1 MRPCKIFGPNR
12 TKMLHVK
19 HFGKIGAR
27 AKTWISGQG
36 WTILHGF
43 EEPFPAM
50 TGTPLE
56 APAKAFAQAGVRR
69 LALADFRS
77 YASLDLAVNGRLIVL
92 IGDNGAGK
100 TNLLEALS
108 LLAPGRGLRRAEL
121 RDCARDSGRGGF
133 AISVELETKKGGVQL
148 GTGIEPQ
155 TNAPPQRKYR
165 IDREPARSI
174 RGFSDHVR
182 VVWLTPAMDGL
193 FMGPA
198 GDRRRFLDR
207 LVLAIDA
214 DHGTRVALLER
225 ALRSRN
231 RLLEEGPGAD
241 SGWLDAIER
250 EAAELAIAIA
260 AARIETVARLSALIT
275 ETRDKTSPFP
285 WADVALEGEIERLV
299 GSCPALEAEDIYR
312 GILRGNRSRDT
323 AAGRT
328 LIGPQASDL
337 CVWHGPKQ
345 VPAAQASTGEQKAL
359 LAGLVLAHA
368 RLVAAISGL
377 TPLVLLDEITAHF
390 DPVRRDAL
398 FEALETLSGQIW
410 LSGADRAIFG
420 AVEKRAQILK
430 VTPGFVTSGFQ
441 G

>member
-1 MRPCKIFGPNR
+1 MSETSF
-12 TKMLHVK
+12 
-19 HFGKIGAR
+19 
-27 AKTWISGQG
+27 
-36 WTILHGF
+36 
-43 EEPFPAM
+43 
-50 TGTPLE
+50 E
-56 APAKAFAQAGVRR
+56 APAPHAPAKTFAQAGVRR

-77 YASLDLAVNGRLIVL
+77 YASLDLAVNGRLVVL
-92 IGDNGAGK
+92 TGDNGAGK

-121 RDCARDSGRGGF
+121 RDCARNSGRGGF
-133 AISVELETKKGGVQL
+133 AISVELETAKGGVQL

-155 TNAPPQRKYR
+155 THAPLLRKYR
-165 IDREPARSI
+165 IDREPVGSI

-193 FMGPA
+193 FIGPA

-214 DHGTRVALLER
+214 SHGARAASLER

-241 SGWLDAIER
+241 RGWLDAIER
-250 EAAELAIAIA
+250 EAAEFAVAVA
-260 AARIETVARLSALIT
+260 AARIETMSRLSALIT
-275 ETRDKTSPFP
+275 GTRDKTSPFP

-299 GSCPALEAEDIYR
+299 GNCPALEAEDIYR
-312 GILRGNRSRDT
+312 GILRAGRTRDA

-337 CVWHGPKQ
+337 CVRHGPKQ

-368 RLVAAISGL
+368 RLVAA
-377 TPLVLLDEITAHF
+377 DERTGAAR
-390 DPVRRDAL
+390 PPRRDRRPFRSGPARRAL
-398 FEALETLSGQIW
+398 GSARNLGRADLALRHGQGDFRDNRKTRADVESDAGVGHIHIPGVACGSAKSRNPPLSLAAGI
-410 LSGADRAIFG
+410 A
-420 AVEKRAQILK
+420 
-430 VTPGFVTSGFQ
+430 
-441 G
+441 

>member
-1 MRPCKIFGPNR
+1 MSE
-12 TKMLHVK
+12 T
-19 HFGKIGAR
+19 
-27 AKTWISGQG
+27 S
-36 WTILHGF
+36 F
-43 EEPFPAM
+43 EAPA
-50 TGTPLE
+50 PRE
-56 APAKAFAQAGVRR
+56 PAKAFVHVGVRR

-77 YASLDLAVNGRLIVL
+77 YASLDLAVNGNLIAL
-92 IGDNGAGK
+92 TGDNGAGK

-121 RDCARDSGRGGF
+121 RDCACDSGRGGF
-133 AISVELETKKGGVQL
+133 AISVELETQNGGVQL

-155 TNAPPQRKYR
+155 TDAPLLRKYR

-174 RGFSDHVR
+174 RGFSDHIR

-198 GDRRRFLDR
+198 GDRRWFLCR

-214 DHGTRVALLER
+214 DHGTRVAALER

-241 SGWLDAIER
+241 HGWLDALER
-250 EAAELAIAIA
+250 AAAELAIAGA
-260 AARIETVARLSALIT
+260 AARIETVSWLAALIT

-299 GSCPALEAEDIYR
+299 GTCPALEAEDIYR
-312 GILRGNRSRDT
+312 GILRDNRSRDA

-328 LIGPQASDL
+328 LIGPQAGDL
-337 CVWHGPKQ
+337 CVRHGPKQ
-345 VPAAQASTGEQKAL
+345 VPAAKASMGEQKAL

-368 RLVAAISGL
+368 RLVATMSGL
-377 TPLVLLDEITAHF
+377 TPLVLLDEIAAHF

-398 FEALETLSGQIW
+398 FEALETLGGQIW
-410 LSGADRAIFG
+410 LSGTDRAIFG
-420 AVEKRAQILK
+420 TIEKRALMLK
-430 VTPGFVTSGFQ
+430 VTPGAVTSGIQ

>member
-1 MRPCKIFGPNR
+1 
-12 TKMLHVK
+12 
-19 HFGKIGAR
+19 
-27 AKTWISGQG
+27 
-36 WTILHGF
+36 
-43 EEPFPAM
+43 M

-56 APAKAFAQAGVRR
+56 ASAKAFAEVGVRR

-77 YASLDLAVNGRLIVL
+77 YASLDLAVNARLIVL
-92 IGDNGAGK
+92 TGDNGAGK

-121 RDCARDSGRGGF
+121 RDCARHSGRGGF
-133 AISVELETKKGGVQL
+133 AISVELETQNGGVQL

-155 TNAPPQRKYR
+155 TNAPLLRKYR
-165 IDREPARSI
+165 VDREPARSL

-193 FMGPA
+193 FIGPA

-214 DHGTRVALLER
+214 DHGARAASLER

-241 SGWLDAIER
+241 RDWLDAIER
-250 EAAELAIAIA
+250 EAAELAIAVA
-260 AARIETVARLSALIT
+260 AARVEIVSRLSALIT
-275 ETRDKTSPFP
+275 EARDKTSPFP
-285 WADVALEGEIERLV
+285 WADVALEGEIERLLET
-299 GSCPALEAEDIYR
+299 CPALEAEDIYR
-312 GILRGNRSRDT
+312 GILRGNRSRDA

-337 CVWHGPKQ
+337 CVRHGPKQ
-345 VPAAQASTGEQKAL
+345 IPAAQASTGEQKAL

-368 RLVAAISGL
+368 RLVATMSGL
-377 TPLVLLDEITAHF
+377 TPLVLLDEMAAHF
-390 DPVRRDAL
+390 DPIRRDAL
-398 FEALETLSGQIW
+398 FEALETLGGQIW
-410 LSGADRAIFG
+410 LSGVDRAAFG
-420 AVEKRAQILK
+420 TIEKRALMLK
-430 VTPGFVTSGFQ
+430 VTPGSVTSGLQ

>member
-1 MRPCKIFGPNR
+1 MGE
-12 TKMLHVK
+12 T
-19 HFGKIGAR
+19 
-27 AKTWISGQG
+27 S
-36 WTILHGF
+36 F
-43 EEPFPAM
+43 EVP
-50 TGTPLE
+50 
-56 APAKAFAQAGVRR
+56 APAPHAPAQAFAQAGVRR

-77 YASLDLAVNGRLIVL
+77 YASLDLAVNARLVVL
-92 IGDNGAGK
+92 TGDNGAGK

-108 LLAPGRGLRRAEL
+108 LLAPGRGLRRADL
-121 RDCARDSGRGGF
+121 RDCARSNGGGGF
-133 AISVELETKKGGVQL
+133 AISVKLETQKGGVQL

-155 TNAPPQRKYR
+155 TNAPLLRKYR

-174 RGFSDHVR
+174 RSFSDHVR
-182 VVWLTPAMDGL
+182 VVWLSPAMDGL
-193 FMGPA
+193 FIGPA

-231 RLLEEGPGAD
+231 RVLEEGPGAD
-241 SGWLDAIER
+241 RGWLDAIER
-250 EAAELAIAIA
+250 EAAELAIAVV
-260 AARIETVARLSALIT
+260 AARIETVSRLSALIT
-275 ETRDKTSPFP
+275 ETRNKTSPFP
-285 WADVALEGEIERLV
+285 WADVALEGEIERLA
-299 GSCPALEAEDIYR
+299 GTCPALEAEDIYR
-312 GILRGNRSRDT
+312 AILRGNRSRDA

-337 CVWHGPKQ
+337 CVRHGPKQ

-368 RLVAAISGL
+368 RLVATMSGL
-377 TPLVLLDEITAHF
+377 TPLVLLDEIAAHF

-398 FEALETLSGQIW
+398 FEALETLGGQIW

-420 AVEKRAQILK
+420 TIEKRALMLK
-430 VTPGFVTSGFQ
+430 VTLGTVTSGIQ

>member
-1 MRPCKIFGPNR
+1 M
-12 TKMLHVK
+12 
-19 HFGKIGAR
+19 IGTSLA
-27 AKTWISGQG
+27 A
-36 WTILHGF
+36 
-43 EEPFPAM
+43 PAPH
-50 TGTPLE
+50 T
-56 APAKAFAQAGVRR
+56 PAKACAPAGVRR

-77 YASLDLAVNGRLIVL
+77 YAALDLAVTAHLIVL
-92 IGDNGAGK
+92 TGDNGAGK

-121 RDCARDSGRGGF
+121 RDCARSNGGGGF
-133 AISVELETKKGGVQL
+133 AVSVELATKMGGVQL

-155 TNAPPQRKYR
+155 TDAPLLRKYR
-165 IDREPARSI
+165 IDRAPARSI

-193 FMGPA
+193 FIGPA

-214 DHGTRVALLER
+214 DHGTRVVSLER

-241 SGWLDAIER
+241 RGWLDAIET
-250 EAAELAIAIA
+250 EAAELAIAVA
-260 AARIETVARLSALIT
+260 AARIETVSRLSALIT
-275 ETRDKTSPFP
+275 ETRDNTSPFP
-285 WADVALEGEIERLV
+285 WADVALEGDVERLV
-299 GSCPALEAEDIYR
+299 GTRPALEAEDIYR
-312 GILRGNRSRDT
+312 GILRRNRSRDA

-337 CVWHGPKQ
+337 CVRHGPKQ
-345 VPAAQASTGEQKAL
+345 VPASRASTGEQKAL

-368 RLVAAISGL
+368 RLVTTMSGL
-377 TPLVLLDEITAHF
+377 TPLVLLDEIAAHF

-398 FEALETLSGQIW
+398 FEALETLGGQIW
-410 LSGADRAIFG
+410 LSGADRATFG
-420 AVEKRAQILK
+420 AIEKRALILK
-430 VTPGFVTSGFQ
+430 VTPGSVTSGFQ